1 MGKLIEK
8 VFKPGIQKLVEMF
21 SYIILWA
28 SFGVF
33 GAIIFIVVF
42 KIGDPILNW
51 LIYYGCVAMNETS
64 SCTLMEDSST
74 IVIILGAIFQQIL
87 EGISNLFTGEDSSTY
102 VVGILILFVISMALY
117 DKIVKDFFPSLNF
130 DTWSVK
136 LKTKVMK
143 SIFKDYKEPEKKD

>member
-1 MGKLIEK
+1 MDKLIEK

-21 SYIILWA
+21 SYVILWV

-33 GAIIFIVVF
+33 GSIIFLVVF

-64 SCTLMEDSST
+64 SCTSLNPTSIAML
-74 IVIILGAIFQQIL
+74 LGSIFQSIL
-87 EGISNLFTGEDSSTY
+87 EGISELFTGEDSSTY
-102 VVGILILFVISMALY
+102 VVGILILLVIAMFLY
-117 DKIVKDFFPSLNF
+117 DKIVKEFFPSLDF
-130 DTWSVK
+130 DKWSVK